1 MANEVVKFNQA
12 YQACRRSQ
20 PLRLRTAAPRSDWR
34 PAARSARPTAENSCG
49 AGTQPAPI
57 AFRECS
63 NPRRNRNWA
72 TSNRKSGGPR
82 SPPVQC
88 VRPYSSP
95 NLHLILGVPV
105 RRLWK

>member
-1 MANEVVKFNQA
+1 MLESVAKPQLGDIKPKV
-12 YQACRRSQ
+12 RR
-20 PLRLRTAAPRSDWR
+20 
-34 PAARSARPTAENSCG
+34 
-49 AGTQPAPI
+49 
-57 AFRECS
+57 
-63 NPRRNRNWA
+63 
-72 TSNRKSGGPR
+72 PR